1 MFGRQMRELER
12 QHTIVSYKKTN
23 MSKEKL
29 IEIVDGIRITK
40 PWNKEMYEHN
50 DRVSYEMKKNI
61 FNAMNDAY
69 KSDNE
74 TLLRVLGKFVCSY
87 GFGQGYELDEMY
99 EEICRELDNVQNFW
113 LNDIYPDMVK
123 DGLVPATKHNF
134 VGYKK

>member
-1 MFGRQMRELER
+1 MFVKQMRELER

-29 IEIVDGIRITK
+29 IEIVDGIRVTK
-40 PWNKEMYEHN
+40 PWNQTMYDHN
-50 DRVSYEMKKNI
+50 DKVADEMKKNI

-74 TLLRVLGKFVCSY
+74 TLLRDLGKFVCSY

-123 DGLVPATKHNF
+123 KNLVKPTTINF